1 MKKFF
6 ALLFAALLLLSLN
19 VTPFVREIRGYV
31 SFLLN
36 PLSFTLLLI
45 GDEAKTYT
53 TTVTSIRNI
62 SSENTQL
69 KENLFNTQST
79 LVALY
84 DAKNADEFEKIQ
96 KDYIKGKGKLVTA
109 EVVGQRNEDGFVIL
123 QINKGLESDI
133 QNGDTVFENGYLLG
147 VVNASFPYK
156 SDVKVVVFSPTE
168 IPAKTANTETTG
180 VYYCKN
186 NECFFDKVLTESK
199 LKEGDIVVTS
209 GVSGVYKSGLILGEI
224 VNISESP
231 EKLFK
236 TAVVQSF
243 LNVDQVARVGVITN
257 E

>member
-19 VTPFVREIRGYV
+19 VTPLVREIRGYV

-53 TTVTSIRNI
+53 ATITSIRNI
-62 SSENTQL
+62 SNQNTQL

-79 LVALY
+79 LVAIY
-84 DAKNADEFEKIQ
+84 DAKNADEFEKLQ
-96 KDYIKGKGKLVTA
+96 KEYLQTRGNLVTA
-109 EVVGQRNEDGFVIL
+109 EVVGQRNEEGFVIL
-123 QINKGLESDI
+123 QINKGLESGI
-133 QNGDTVFENGYLLG
+133 QNGSTVYINGYLLG
-147 VVNASFPYK
+147 LVEASFPYK
-156 SDVKVVVFSPTE
+156 SDIKVVVFSPTE

-186 NECFFDKVLTESK
+186 NECFFDKVLTESR
-199 LKEGDIVVTS
+199 LNEGDIVVTS

-224 VNISESP
+224 VKISESP

-243 LNVDQVARVGVITN
+243 LNVDQVLRVGVITN